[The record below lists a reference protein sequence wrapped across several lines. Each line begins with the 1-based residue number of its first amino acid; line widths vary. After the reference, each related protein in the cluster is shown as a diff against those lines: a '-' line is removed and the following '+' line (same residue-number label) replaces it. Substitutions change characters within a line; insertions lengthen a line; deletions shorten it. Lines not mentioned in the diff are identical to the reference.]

1 MRDRLKRIRTK
12 SRIWTARFLIVA
24 LVSFS
29 AETLGPIQAWASQA
43 SPENHGDGFP
53 AEYFSGQG
61 EIWEKLETNGEVMV
75 AFPSQIEADISTP
88 SNWRKKAI

>member
-1 MRDRLKRIRTK
+1 MMDRLKRIRTN

-24 LVSFS
+24 LISFS
-29 AETLGPIQAWASQA
+29 AETLSPIRASASQA
-43 SPENHGDGFP
+43 SPENHGDSFP

-75 AFPSQIEADISTP
+75 AFPSQIEADISSP
-88 SNWRKKAI
+88 DD